1 MGNAGSLPPRASRTN
16 PARGVRDPL
25 GFERLVFFSDA
36 VFAIAITLL
45 VIEIRL
51 PDALRI
57 VDDRELVDA
66 LVTILPG
73 YVSYI
78 VSFVVIGSLWLKH
91 HDMYRMIGGYDA
103 RLLVL
108 NLLFLLF
115 VAFLPFPTG
124 ILGRYPALPIAEA
137 FYALWVAAAGFAK
150 LAMWRYASRRKWL
163 LERGVRREEIARAT
177 VRYAIPAVVF
187 LVSAPL
193 AWVHWLAP
201 IVAWC
206 LAPLASMALRH
217 RFGAGD
223 RFFPRPSRQRRTP
236 AGGLQ

>member
-1 MGNAGSLPPRASRTN
+1 MGQPGVPPSRASKTG
-16 PARGVRDPL
+16 PTRGAHDSL

-51 PDALRI
+51 PDVHRI
-57 VDDRELVDA
+57 FDDQGLVDA

-91 HDMYRMIGGYDA
+91 HDMFRMIRGYDA

-108 NLLFLLF
+108 NLVFLLF

-124 ILGRYPALPIAEA
+124 IVGRYHTLPIAEA

-150 LAMWRYASRRKWL
+150 LAMWKYAAHRKWL
-163 LERGVRREEIARAT
+163 LGRGVRRDEITRAT
-177 VRYAIPAVVF
+177 VRYATPAVVF
-187 LVSAPL
+187 LASVPL
-193 AWVHWLAP
+193 AWAHWLAP
-201 IVAWC
+201 ILAWG
-206 LAPLASMALRH
+206 LAPLASMALRR
-217 RFGAGD
+217 RFGGD
-223 RFFPRPSRQRRTP
+223 DRIPPRPSRRRR
-236 AGGLQ
+236 

>member
-1 MGNAGSLPPRASRTN
+1 MGKIGS
-16 PARGVRDPL
+16 PARGGRDSL

-57 VDDRELVDA
+57 LDDQGLVDA

-73 YVSYI
+73 YISYI

-91 HDMYRMIGGYDA
+91 HDMYRMISGYDA

-108 NLLFLLF
+108 NLVFLLF

-124 ILGRYPALPIAEA
+124 IVGRYHMLPIAEA

-163 LERGVRREEIARAT
+163 LGRGVGRDEITRAT
-177 VRYAIPAVVF
+177 ARYAIPAVVF
-187 LVSAPL
+187 LVSVPL

-201 IVAWC
+201 ILAWS
-206 LAPLASMALRH
+206 LAPMTSLAIRRRPA
-217 RFGAGD
+217 AYD
-223 RFFPRPSRQRRTP
+223 RFSPPSSRQRRTP
-236 AGGLQ
+236 VGGPR